1 MRKLKKLIKIPFAV
15 FVLALLAIIILE
27 WKDIVIDGRITD
39 AIINT
44 LLISFFITLG
54 IKLILSIKS
63 ILKYTIIFILIISI
77 LSSYTDNPIDI
88 IDGIKEFFQDEE
100 DINGENLNRQAED
113 QEVIEGQ
120 EELETNEKLLKMEN
134 EMLDLVN
141 QEREKNNLNKL
152 VLDEELRNVARVKSE
167 DIAANNYFDH
177 NSPKYGSPFEMMDE
191 FGIRYRQAAE
201 NLAGHQS
208 VELAHEGLMNSQGHR
223 ENILEGGLTHIG
235 IGIRRDEKYGYIFTQ
250 MFISKI

>member
-1 MRKLKKLIKIPFAV
+1 MRKLKKLIKIPFTV

-100 DINGENLNRQAED
+100 DINGENLNRQAQNKD
-113 QEVIEGQ
+113 QELIGDQ
-120 EELETNEKLLKMEN
+120 EELGTNEKLLKMEN
-134 EMLDLVN
+134 EMIDLVN
-141 QEREKNNLNKL
+141 QEREKNNLNIL
-152 VLDEELRNVARVKSE
+152 ALDEELRNVARIKSE
-167 DIAANNYFDH
+167 DIAMNNYFDH
-177 NSPKYGSPFEMMDE
+177 NSPTYGSPFEI
-191 FGIRYRQAAE
+191 GRA
-201 NLAGHQS
+201 S
-208 VELAHEGLMNSQGHR
+208 CR
-223 ENILEGGLTHIG
+223 E
-235 IGIRRDEKYGYIFTQ
+235 RV
-250 MFISKI
+250 